1 MKNRDYI
8 DQIVIS
14 IDSQII
20 AYKAKNGYVTRDF
33 FVSSEMK
40 IKVKTAIDAIS
51 NALSWPSL
59 DQSTFTT
66 LFDVAVKE
74 YRDKN
79 ATDILPS
86 ISIKKSQKA
95 SWLTETRQNRL
106 GWNTHNLSNYR
117 NRYIQYLNKIGRPEK
132 YITETKRSS
141 LEILKKMG
149 DPKSEKEF
157 YVKGLVVGSVQSG
170 KTANFNAVINSSI
183 DSGYTLIIVLSGIM
197 EDLRKQTQRRIEKE
211 VVGYSKAGSGFL
223 GVGKI
228 QPFGDMGDSKITQI
242 VMPTSTESDFK
253 KTIKEADFSLNQKN
267 ILVCK
272 KNTGVLKNLLLWLSD
287 YLHEN
292 KEKHDIPLLIV
303 DDEADNAS
311 LNNMGHRG
319 KEYATTING
328 HIRALLGLFN
338 RKTYLGYTATPFANV
353 LQDKNEAPESKWS
366 IKYREKG
373 ETKTKDFIQV
383 SNLFPEDFI
392 ELLYPPSV
400 YIGAKHF
407 FETRIDDIKK
417 IEPLV
422 STPIRDHINCFP
434 NRVITNDGRLE
445 PTVNFGRGT
454 RATKKDDPFP
464 SYIPESMKEAIMC
477 FILST
482 AIRLSRKEEMHES
495 VLRQPHNTMLI
506 HISRFTNWQ
515 NTTKK
520 LVLDYVDKLTESL
533 NNDLPSSSD
542 SIYSIF
548 ERTWYKYYS
557 YVIENIS
564 TYLPEDYEDN
574 FLTKKTFD
582 DIKQL
587 LVEAINGIE
596 VVAVNSVSGD
606 SLSYTENSEKKYIA
620 IGGNRLSRGFTLEGL
635 TINYFTR
642 NTNFAD
648 TLLQMGRWFGYRPGY
663 IDCCKLFTTRNNLD
677 KFDLTTTTIE
687 ELEHEF
693 KDMNR
698 LNKTPSEFTLWVK
711 TNPRVIRVTRAS
723 MTRNTVKK
731 KIDYSGGIE
740 QSTKFEINK
749 QRIENA
755 WNSFELLCATKDW
768 SIDNPIGNPNFFT
781 LQTDNK
787 GLYEFLDLENS
798 FVNFEIPGVKEYI
811 KLCNEKGKLTNW
823 TIAIK
828 RNLKA
833 KTKVGLKD
841 SINPFPDNLN
851 LTVRR
856 GPKPEGQ
863 GISRDSLLKDNI
875 FRASGKSAN
884 LVSTGDDFSIT
895 LTKDQKL
902 KAEEDFYKLKISEY
916 ITTSGLDKNEAV
928 KKANRIG
935 TIPDKIYRQ
944 SMAETDGILMIYL
957 IDPVRIF
964 ESSKEEE
971 DQKLLEYR
979 DEKDIELNTP
989 LIGYALGFPTV
1000 SGGIGGTYITSDHQ
1014 YELEFEDDEF
1024 DESLIDTNL

>member
-1 MKNRDYI
+1 MNNRGYI
-8 DQIVIS
+8 DQIVKS
-14 IDSQII
+14 IEAQIR
-20 AYKAKNGYVTRDF
+20 AHKAKNAYVTRDF
-33 FVSSEMK
+33 FESPK
-40 IKVKTAIDAIS
+40 IKSQAKTAIDAIS
-51 NALSWPSL
+51 NALSWPNL
-59 DQSTFTT
+59 DQAAFTT
-66 LFDVAVKE
+66 LFDVAIKE

-86 ISIKKSQKA
+86 ISIKKSQKE
-95 SWLTETRQNRL
+95 SWLTKDRQNSL
-106 GWNTHNLSNYR
+106 DWNTHNLSNYR
-117 NRYIQYLNKIGRPEK
+117 NRYLQYLNKIGRPDK

-149 DPKSEKEF
+149 DPLSEKEF

-183 DSGYTLIIVLSGIM
+183 DSGYKLIIVLSGIM
-197 EDLRKQTQRRIEKE
+197 EDLRKQTQQRIEKE

-228 QPFGDMGDSKITQI
+228 QPFGELGDSNVTQI
-242 VMPTSTESDFK
+242 VIPTSTESDFK
-253 KTIKEADFSLNQKN
+253 KTIKEADFSLNNKN

-292 KEKHDIPLLIV
+292 KENHDIPFLIV

-353 LQDKNEAPESKWS
+353 LQDKNEAPESKWVVTF
-366 IKYREKG
+366 REKG
-373 ETKTKDFIQV
+373 ETKTKEFIQV
-383 SNLFPEDFI
+383 PNLFPEDFI

-422 STPIRDHINCFP
+422 PPPIRDHISCFP
-434 NRVITNDGRLE
+434 NRVTTNRDTLE
-445 PTVNFGRGT
+445 PTANFGRGT

-464 SYIPESMKEAIMC
+464 SYIPESLKEAIMC

-482 AIRLSRKEEMHES
+482 AIRLSRKEEMYES

-533 NNDLPSSSD
+533 NNDLPSSPD

-548 ERTWYKYYS
+548 ERTWYRYYA

-582 DIKQL
+582 DVKQL
-587 LVEAINGIE
+587 LVEAINGVE
-596 VVAVNSVSGD
+596 VVAVNSASGD
-606 SLSYTENSEKKYIA
+606 SLSYPENSEKKYIA

-648 TLLQMGRWFGYRPGY
+648 SLLQMGRWFGYRPGY

-698 LNKTPSEFTLWVK
+698 LKKTPREFTLWVK
-711 TNPRVIRVTRAS
+711 TNPRVIIVTRAS
-723 MTRNTVKK
+723 MTRNTVEKK
-731 KIDYSGGIE
+731 VDYSGGIE

-755 WNSFELLCATKDW
+755 WKSFERLCTNEDW
-768 SIDNPIGNPNFFT
+768 SIENPNFFT

-787 GLYEFLDLENS
+787 GLYKFLDLENS
-798 FVNFEIPGVKEYI
+798 FANFETPGVKEYI

-828 RNLKA
+828 RNIGAKIKVDLK
-833 KTKVGLKD
+833 KT
-841 SINPFPDNLN
+841 INPFPENMN
-851 LTVRR
+851 LTIRR
-856 GPKPEGQ
+856 GPNPEGQ
-863 GISRDSLLKDNI
+863 EISRDSLLQDNI

-884 LVSTGDDFSIT
+884 LVSTGADFSIT

-902 KAEEDFYKLKISEY
+902 KAEDDFYKAKIDEH
-916 ITTSGLDKNEAV
+916 IASGLDKDEAT
-928 KKANRIG
+928 KKADRIG
-935 TIPDKIYRQ
+935 SIPDKIYRQ
-944 SMAETDGILMIYL
+944 SMDETDGILMIYL
-957 IDPVRIF
+957 IDPKRIF
-964 ESSKEEE
+964 ESSQKEE
-971 DQKLLEYR
+971 DPKLLEYR
-979 DEKDIELNTP
+979 DKKGLDLNTP

-1000 SGGIGGTYITSDHQ
+1000 SGEIGGTYITADHQ

-1024 DESLIDTNL
+1024 DETLIDTNL